1 MLVCAGRL
9 CTRGEGVVVGL
20 VAGGG
25 APPAAAAVGRDVLG
39 KLVPELRLL
48 GRHEH
53 ALAQRGV
60 PDQADHALKL
70 LRLVV
75 LVDALPVDP
84 QADLLL
90 LEPLL
95 LDQG

>member
-1 MLVCAGRL
+1 M
-9 CTRGEGVVVGL
+9 

-39 KLVPELRLL
+39 IAGRKAHELRLL

-53 ALAQRGV
+53 VLAQRGV
-60 PDQADHALKL
+60 PDQADHALEL